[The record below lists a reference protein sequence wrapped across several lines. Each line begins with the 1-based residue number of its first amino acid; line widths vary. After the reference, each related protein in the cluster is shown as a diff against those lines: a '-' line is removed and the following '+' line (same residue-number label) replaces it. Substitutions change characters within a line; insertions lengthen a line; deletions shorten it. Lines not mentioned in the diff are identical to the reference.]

1 MRWSRN
7 PALSERL
14 SLFRNASSSSPK
26 SAKVEL
32 WLCVLCGCLC
42 LLARGAA
49 LAKPRSDPHGPRQNS
64 NFVLT
69 WIVQSPPALADDERR
84 GTPAPPTMD
93 DYGLIASVLFGLV
106 GMGMFMYGRKAGRM
120 VPLVAGGLLMVVPY
134 FLPNWIAQTVVCTA
148 LSAAPW
154 VVRE

>member
-1 MRWSRN
+1 MMN
-7 PALSERL
+7 
-14 SLFRNASSSSPK
+14 
-26 SAKVEL
+26 
-32 WLCVLCGCLC
+32 GG
-42 LLARGAA
+42 ARP
-49 LAKPRSDPHGPRQNS
+49 PR
-64 NFVLT
+64 
-69 WIVQSPPALADDERR
+69 
-84 GTPAPPTMD
+84 PTMD